1 MELLV
6 SPKPVETLPAP
17 TLTSPP
23 RLSATRATVLAFL
36 ATLSEAFDVPVFWPI
51 LVVYF
56 CVLFALTMRRQI
68 QYVLQ
73 FLNGPNWFGA
83 LTPASCCRHM
93 IKYKY
98 IPFDFG
104 RKARYGAAKK

>member
-6 SPKPVETLPAP
+6 SRKPMDAVPAP
-17 TLTSPP
+17 ILTPLL
-23 RLSATRATVLAFL
+23 RLSATRATVVALL
-36 ATLSEAFDVPVFWPI
+36 STISEAFDVPVFWPI

-73 FLNGPNWFGA
+73 LLEWPKSVRCTDSRG
-83 LTPASCCRHM
+83 LDVDT
-93 IKYKY
+93 
-98 IPFDFG
+98 
-104 RKARYGAAKK
+104 

>member
-6 SPKPVETLPAP
+6 SRELVDTVPVPV
-17 TLTSPP
+17 LTSPP
-23 RLSATRATVLAFL
+23 RLSATRATTFALL

-73 FLNGPNWFGA
+73 LLVRSKWVERA
-83 LTPASCCRHM
+83 DSLRLTV
-93 IKYKY
+93 
-98 IPFDFG
+98 DT
-104 RKARYGAAKK
+104 